1 MTKTNAVVR
10 TFRLSTTLSVEAVAA
25 RQQVLVL
32 LKAVKKMKLGP
43 LGVPLESL
51 IYLSELQLLFPGTAE
66 GKCSFFSVFLILKD
80 F

>member
-1 MTKTNAVVR
+1 
-10 TFRLSTTLSVEAVAA
+10 VEAVAA